1 MMNTATLIMAE
12 GSTQPI
18 PTDSWAIIISLIVLI
33 VSVIGWG
40 VVYFLNIKATNVDR
54 KNNFQLKVYENL
66 LDRSNALIKII
77 SSYTTDATS
86 HTNAMAKILNEYR
99 SYTDSPDSLEKIDA
113 THKLKIAWL
122 DASHKLGEQGFKMQ
136 YAIEDYMR
144 YLDMNGTDFT
154 RGTVVY
160 DSLLKIKIDA
170 YDAADRN
177 RKRWSDHKEMDTLT
191 PARFTKISTETKSD
205 ADIVS
210 EFGMCVEDVL
220 TIIFNQSIS
229 SVLSKPA
236 KQISQSDSRRIITKK
251 GAIDNRKSGNQVS
264 NKKK

>member
-1 MMNTATLIMAE
+1 MAE
-12 GSTQPI
+12 GSTQQFT
-18 PTDSWAIIISLIVLI
+18 TDSWAIIISLIALV

-66 LDRSNALIKII
+66 LDRSNSLIKII

-86 HTNAMAKILNEYR
+86 HTNAMSRILNEYH
-99 SYTDSPDSLEKIDA
+99 SYADSPDSLEKIDA
-113 THKLKIAWL
+113 TYKLKIDWL
-122 DASHKLGEQGFKMQ
+122 DASHKLGEQAFEMQ

-170 YDAADRN
+170 YGAADRN
-177 RKRWSDHKEMDTLT
+177 RKRWNDPKEMDALT
-191 PARFTKISTETKSD
+191 PAKYTKISTDTKAD
-205 ADIVS
+205 ADIIF
-210 EFGMCVEDVL
+210 EFGSCVEDVL
-220 TIIFNQSIS
+220 TIIYNQSIS
-229 SVLSKPA
+229 SVLNKPA
-236 KQISQSDSRRIITKK
+236 KQVNRSEHRRIITKK
-251 GAIDNRKSGNQVS
+251 GIIDNRKSVNQVS
-264 NKKK
+264 DKRK